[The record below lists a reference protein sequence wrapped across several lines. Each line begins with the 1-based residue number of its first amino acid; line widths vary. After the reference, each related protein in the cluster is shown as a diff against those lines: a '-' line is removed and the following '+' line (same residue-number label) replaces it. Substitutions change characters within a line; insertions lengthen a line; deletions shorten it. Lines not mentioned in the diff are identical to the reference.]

1 MADTETPGSQRWR
14 SLRTLPS
21 SEEVARAV
29 AAAATAVSSPRPS
42 IIFSSNDE
50 GNNSP
55 LKRIQN
61 RVSKVL
67 KGLSKPSDKRGP
79 TYNPEVLTKQ
89 KRQWAS
95 FQLQSLEHRSFKEP
109 SKLFESM
116 VVVGLHPSFDTQ
128 ILRKRLIAKKSE
140 GSGKFRFALS
150 GQNHSRVEPNF
161 EPQVLFAYPPEKQ
174 LPLKYRDL
182 LSFCFPG
189 GIEVN
194 AVEKNSSMSELNEIL
209 LGQDLLKQSEF
220 SFVFRLQQ
228 VADNSTLYGCCVL
241 VEELVDRPSRLISMI
256 SDSQPAR
263 SCLGRYMFT
272 TKRCYCMLSRLP
284 FFELHFGVLKS
295 IFMEERLE
303 RLRKSVS
310 GLEMG
315 VQDAV
320 NKVEESE
327 ENGSNLLREHLPEDD
342 VNETVGTSYYSQ
354 SSFSETATSTK
365 VTDIASQVTQSEF
378 EGNSSSFRDE
388 TDDTLTTISYDR
400 DTLTSDKD
408 PSVIHLNES
417 DNDNSVVSKPSTE
430 KSIPGA
436 VWPLL
441 RYQQFEGSEP
451 SSSFQGSSC
460 ESRHLRSEYDEADTE
475 EASISGQADSS
486 CHNDILEWAKANNNG
501 SLQILCEYYKLD
513 TPSKGSTITF
523 HPLEHLHPLKF
534 HRRGERVLHI
544 SGSPLDLRLC
554 KTSLERAE
562 ILNAY
567 AVEEEATALSTA
579 AVACIC
585 GSLKLENLLTLF
597 AGALLEKQIVF
608 VCSNLGILSSS
619 VLALLP
625 LIRPYQWQSLLM
637 PVLPNDMLD
646 FLDAPVPYIVGV
658 QSRAL
663 EVQSKLSS
671 AILVDVS
678 RNQVKS
684 SSMPQLPKHND
695 LVQSLIPYHSKLV
708 GESYLGRKRPLYE
721 CTEVQVEAAKGFL
734 EVLRAYLDSLCFNL
748 RSHTITNVQS
758 NDDKVSLL
766 LKESFIGS
774 FPSRERPFMK
784 QFVDTQM
791 FSVHTDLVL
800 SFYQKN

>member
-1 MADTETPGSQRWR
+1 
-14 SLRTLPS
+14 
-21 SEEVARAV
+21 
-29 AAAATAVSSPRPS
+29 
-42 IIFSSNDE
+42 
-50 GNNSP
+50 
-55 LKRIQN
+55 
-61 RVSKVL
+61 
-67 KGLSKPSDKRGP
+67 
-79 TYNPEVLTKQ
+79 
-89 KRQWAS
+89 
-95 FQLQSLEHRSFKEP
+95 
-109 SKLFESM
+109 
-116 VVVGLHPSFDTQ
+116 
-128 ILRKRLIAKKSE
+128 
-140 GSGKFRFALS
+140 
-150 GQNHSRVEPNF
+150 
-161 EPQVLFAYPPEKQ
+161 
-174 LPLKYRDL
+174 
-182 LSFCFPG
+182 
-189 GIEVN
+189 
-194 AVEKNSSMSELNEIL
+194 
-209 LGQDLLKQSEF
+209 
-220 SFVFRLQQ
+220 
-228 VADNSTLYGCCVL
+228 
-241 VEELVDRPSRLISMI
+241 MI
-256 SDSQPAR
+256 SESQPAR
-263 SCLGRYMFT
+263 SCLGRYIFT
-272 TKRCYCMLSRLP
+272 TKRCYCILSRLP

-303 RLRKSVS
+303 RLTKSFG

-315 VQDAV
+315 VQDAL

-327 ENGSNLLREHLPEDD
+327 ENGSNLLREHVPEDD
-342 VNETVGTSYYSQ
+342 MNETAGTSYYSQ

-365 VTDIASQVTQSEF
+365 VTDIASQVTHSEF
-378 EGNSSSFRDE
+378 EGNSSSFREE

-400 DTLTSDKD
+400 DTLSSEKD
-408 PSVIHLNES
+408 PSAIQS

-451 SSSFQGSSC
+451 SSSFQGSPC
-460 ESRHLRSEYDEADTE
+460 ESRHLRSENDEADTE
-475 EASISGQADSS
+475 EASISGQADFS

-513 TPSKGSTITF
+513 TPTKGTTITF

-534 HRRGERVLHI
+534 HRIGERVLDI
-544 SGSPLDLRLC
+544 SGSPLDMRLC

-562 ILNAY
+562 FTPSDSSSFIFSLDPLFSLKVNQRTCTFEPFSIFTFRDHFCIFGSLVLLHPFVIAFLEY
-567 AVEEEATALSTA
+567 CAIVRSERKAEEEAAALSTA

-585 GSLKLENLLTLF
+585 GSLKLDNLLTLF

-608 VCSNLGILSSS
+608 VSSNLGILSAS
-619 VLALLP
+619 VLSILP

-734 EVLRAYLDSLCFNL
+734 KVLKDYLDSLCFNL

-784 QFVDTQM
+784 LHLSESRVKGMAFKRGPAT
-791 FSVHTDLVL
+791 LVATL
-800 SFYQKN
+800 RNVLKVIMPAFETTSTAIKL